1 MWINKKEKTRNPK
14 ITQIK
19 EDNRNHK
26 KMMQEQMDED
36 RKDESL
42 IQKVSVRPTEILEV
56 SENKPLG
63 KLVYQGSR
71 GCNDIVVEGEHF
83 LLGKNSTQVNGVIDA
98 EGVSRLHARIT
109 RQEEGYFIEDLNST
123 NGTYVND
130 IALEYHQ
137 LQVLNLNDRIRF
149 GMEEYVFF

>member
-1 MWINKKEKTRNPK
+1 M
-14 ITQIK
+14 
-19 EDNRNHK
+19 
-26 KMMQEQMDED
+26 
-36 RKDESL
+36 
-42 IQKVSVRPTEILEV
+42 
-56 SENKPLG
+56 
-63 KLVYQGSR
+63 
-71 GCNDIVVEGEHF
+71 
-83 LLGKNSTQVNGVIDA
+83 LGKNSTQVNGVIDA